1 MVAHTCMKAFDIAS
15 LEELTTKQDLALAL
29 DISIRSVHS
38 YDTIAKRNLP
48 EYLED
53 YPVVRNKPITRHPL
67 TRFQCWILGK
77 IAWHLRLFSV
87 EELSYFLSE
96 NYEFAAKFSKE
107 AFIQG
112 TAPACQEETTP
123 LSLTKHP

>member
-1 MVAHTCMKAFDIAS
+1 MKTFDIAF

-38 YDTIAKRNLP
+38 YDKIAKQNLP

-53 YPVVRNKPITRHPL
+53 YPSVKNKPITRHPL
-67 TRFQCWILGK
+67 TPFQCWILGK

-107 AFIQG
+107 AFIRSA
-112 TAPACQEETTP
+112 APACQEETIP
-123 LSLTKHP
+123 LSLTRHP

>member
-1 MVAHTCMKAFDIAS
+1 MKTFDIAS
-15 LEELTTKQDLALAL
+15 LDELTTKQDLALAL

-53 YPVVRNKPITRHPL
+53 YPSVKNKPITRHPL
-67 TRFQCWILGK
+67 TRFQCWIVGK

-107 AFIQG
+107 AFIQCA
-112 TAPACQEETTP
+112 APACQEETT
-123 LSLTKHP
+123 LSLTQHL

>member
-1 MVAHTCMKAFDIAS
+1 MKTFDIAS

-29 DISIRSVHS
+29 DISIRSIHS
-38 YDTIAKRNLP
+38 YDTIAKQNLP

-53 YPVVRNKPITRHPL
+53 YPSVRNKPITRHPL

-96 NYEFAAKFSKE
+96 NYEFATKFSKE
-107 AFIQG
+107 AFIRCA
-112 TAPACQEETTP
+112 APACQEETT
-123 LSLTKHP
+123 LSLTQHP